1 MSSPREALRSRYV
14 RAVMVSGLFSQIG
27 IWIRNLSVLLFV
39 MEQTGGNALAVSMIS
54 VAEYAPIFIFSFLG
68 GVFADR
74 WRPRRTVIWCDLLS
88 ALSVFAVLASFE
100 LGAWPAVFFTTLCS
114 SILSQFAQPSGM
126 KLFKIHVPEDQAQA
140 SMSLLQTMISV
151 FMIVG
156 PMLGTVVYQNLGM
169 AAAIA
174 MTGFSF
180 LLSAAAMAFIPPD
193 PEAGSAAKGKTSL
206 WKEMSDGIRYVLSRP
221 VLRLLSISFVA
232 VGLGVGLISP
242 LGIFVVTE
250 RLGLSPEYLQWLLI
264 PYGLGEMAGGFL
276 AFGAAGR
283 IPPQRLLV
291 LGLVMNAAGIA
302 LMGVSGVLWLAML
315 AQLIIALFQPAIFIG
330 NHSLVIQNTD
340 VSFIGRVTGIRT
352 PLMTGS
358 MVIMMSLSGVLKEM
372 FPLIVLY
379 SAAALLFIIGT
390 LVVLPLPGTK
400 SETLGADK
408 N

>member
-88 ALSVFAVLASFE
+88 ALSVFVVLASFE

-193 PEAGSAAKGKTSL
+193 PEADSAAKGKTSL

-250 RLGLSPEYLQWLLI
+250 RLGLSPEYLQWLLM